1 MPYLV
6 LDNFSLGLD
15 SRRHVLNSKDGTLTA
30 LKNGHI
36 TRGGEIEKRKAFSQF
51 ASLPP
56 DTFGLETT
64 QDKIY
69 VFGSVTPP
77 AMPAGVTY
85 QRLQHPNGLAMT
97 KVVWSTVYGGLPF
110 VIAEYQGGSRMCF
123 WDGAIIKDW
132 FVGAFSASMT
142 GVNDLAANIRSNFD
156 VPGFT
161 CTGSANVISI
171 EGPNKKPF
179 TVTTKTTGSLS
190 TTITN
195 TQASKPDVA
204 AQPAQGQI
212 GFVAGSA
219 QIAEVHKGLRYID
232 GNSLPDIIGIYIN
245 GVEITAMTSGSGF
258 RWDSVPGASGWNLG
272 PRFAKTIAYIINAN
286 GSASGYSSRHFN
298 TNLNNTDRGEL
309 IISATPEE
317 GPAPNGYVVHFEFDA
332 DPSGVFGLSELVTSV
347 VASPYTTGKFIGTFG
362 TLQGGALN
370 GINQVTYGN
379 ISLTEEYIPYMRDK
393 SATAAAIIAEI
404 NAHTA
409 DHGFTA
415 ARNELSGEVVVSVFS
430 PTVNPESYN
439 GSEVDVFTVG
449 NVVATVAYFI
459 TGKNGF
465 AGQPQKTN
473 VVISGTPQIG
483 DTVSIYITPEGA
495 IDPYVAGASRVAGK
509 SPDFS
514 ITYKSKEYAAVGS
527 TTYFSSL
534 NDARLWDIYDIGSGF
549 IDMSNNFGGRE
560 DLTGFG
566 VYQDKLAVFSRRN
579 VQLWFMDA
587 DPAQNQQLQVL
598 ANTGCVAPNSV
609 VSMGALDVLYL
620 ADNGIRSLRA
630 REGTDT
636 AFANDIGSPIDSI
649 VISDMSAASS
659 DDVYSAKAI
668 VEPVDGRYW
677 LSIANKIYV
686 LSYFP
691 GSQINAW
698 STYEPG
704 FNVDE
709 MAARGASVFVRSGNT
724 VYLYGGAS
732 GSEYDSSEIVVEMPY
747 LDAKK
752 PATYKRAKA
761 IELTCQ
767 GQWKVYMGFDHT
779 VPTARDLIA
788 TVNQPTF
795 SLGQI
800 PAVGIGTHFG
810 MRFVGPST
818 GYCKLANFIVHYD
831 ELQPKHEAG

>member
-6 LDNFSLGLD
+6 LDNFSSGLD

-36 TRGGEIEKRKAFSQF
+36 TRGGEIEKRKAFAQF
-51 ASLPP
+51 ASLPA

-64 QDKIY
+64 QDKVY
-69 VFGSVTPP
+69 VFGSQPP
-77 AMPAGVTY
+77 PVMPAGVTY

-110 VIAEYQGGSRMCF
+110 VIAEYEGGTRMCF

-132 FVGAFSASMT
+132 FVGAFSASMA

-161 CTGSANVISI
+161 CTGSINVIFL
-171 EGPNKKPF
+171 EGPNEKPF
-179 TVTTKTTGSLS
+179 TVTSKTTGSLVA
-190 TTITN
+190 TISN
-195 TQASKPDVA
+195 TQEAKPVVTP
-204 AQPAQGQI
+204 QPAQGQI
-212 GFVAGSA
+212 GFLSGSA
-219 QIAEVHKGLRYID
+219 ELSQAGKSLRFID
-232 GNSLPDIIGIYIN
+232 ANSLPDIIGIYIN
-245 GVEITAMTSGSGF
+245 GVEITALTPGSGF
-258 RWDSVPGASGWNLG
+258 QWDSISGDPSWNVG
-272 PRFAKTIAYIINAN
+272 PRFAKTIATVVNAN
-286 GSASGYSSRHFN
+286 GSTSGYSARNYN
-298 TNLNNTDRGEL
+298 TNLGGLDQGNI
-309 IISATPEE
+309 IISASPSE
-317 GPAPNGYVVHFEFDA
+317 GAEPNGYSVHFEFDA
-332 DPSGVFGLSELVTSV
+332 DPTGVMGLSELVTGV
-347 VASPYTTGKFIGTFG
+347 VASPYTPGKFIGTFG
-362 TLQGGALN
+362 TLQGGDLN
-370 GINQVTYGN
+370 GINQISYGSV
-379 ISLTEEYIPYMRDK
+379 SLTENYIPYQLDK
-393 SATAAAIIAEI
+393 SSTAAAVVAEI

-415 ARNELSGEVVVSVFS
+415 AVNSLSGEAVVSVFS
-430 PTVNPESYN
+430 PTVDPESYN
-439 GSEVDVFTVG
+439 GNSVDVFTVG
-449 NVVATVAYFI
+449 NVVATTANFI

-465 AGQPQKTN
+465 AGQTQKTT
-473 VVISGTPQIG
+473 VIITGTPQVG
-483 DTVSIYITPEGA
+483 DTVSLYITPQGA

-509 SPDFS
+509 TPEFS

-534 NDARLWDIYDIGSGF
+534 NDATLWDIYDLGSGF

-560 DLTGFG
+560 PLTGFG

-649 VISDMSAASS
+649 VISDMSQAGE
-659 DDVYSAKAI
+659 DDVYLAKAV
-668 VEPVDGRYW
+668 VEPIDGRYW
-677 LSIANKIYV
+677 LSIADKIYV

-709 MAARGASVFVRSGNT
+709 MAAQGAKVFVRSGDNI
-724 VYLYGGAS
+724 YLYGGES
-732 GSEYDSSEIVVEMPY
+732 GNEYDSSEIVVELPY

-767 GQWKVYMGFDHT
+767 GQWRVYMGFDHT
-779 VPTARDLIA
+779 APSARDLIA
-788 TVNQPTF
+788 TVSQPTF

-810 MRFVGPST
+810 MRFVGPAT